1 MAINP
6 AIAMGVRGIELQD
19 PLAQYGRVAAIQSAQ
34 QQNQLAQL
42 QMQQA
47 QRAQESTN
55 AFNRAY
61 AAAYNP
67 ATGDIDINKL
77 RQSAI
82 SSGFASMLPDAEKK
96 LGEVQS
102 QRLTQEELRGRIATN
117 QVNLVD
123 SKLKQARSFLD
134 TIDPADPAAPQ
145 RYIAWQQANYNDPV
159 LGPVLKN
166 RGVSEEDF
174 RSQVAQAVQQGPQ
187 AFAALLNRSKLGTEK
202 FIELNKP
209 TTQVVDRSGTKVVL
223 QSPGLGG
230 APVTVGTYSDVPL
243 PADVEAQKARIAA
256 AGRAPAQPVAPT
268 VVTVEDPTAPG
279 KFLQVDA
286 RTYRGGGAGSPGVI
300 GGARPSAATEKA
312 NRQQAQLGKDLDFA
326 IRELANIT
334 ADGGLIDQSTGSGA
348 GRLVDVGARFLGK
361 AMPGDIAIGK
371 IAPVAD
377 LALKMVPRFEGPQSN
392 ADTAS
397 YKEAAGQLADATL
410 PTEVRKQAG
419 QTVLRLMRERKNQF
433 VSADMAAEGAAPGG
447 AGGVDTSNPLLK

>member
-6 AIAMGVRGIELQD
+6 AIAMGVRGIELAD

-47 QRAQESTN
+47 QREQESTN
-55 AFNRAY
+55 ALNRAY
-61 AAAYNP
+61 AEALNP
-67 ATGDIDINKL
+67 ATGEVDLNKL
-77 RQSAI
+77 RQSV
-82 SSGFASMLPDAEKK
+82 STGGFGSKLPGIEKQ
-96 LGEVQS
+96 LGELRTQQLM
-102 QRLTQEELRGRIATN
+102 QRKAE
-117 QVNLVD
+117 VDLVD

-134 TIDPADPAAPQ
+134 TIDPADPAAPEK
-145 RYIAWQQANYNDPV
+145 YVAWQQANYNDPV

-166 RGVSEEDF
+166 RGVSEAEF
-174 RSQVAQAVQQGPQ
+174 RSQVAQAVQRGPQ
-187 AFAALLNRSKLGTEK
+187 AFAELLNRSKLGTEK

-209 TTQVVDRSGTKVVL
+209 TVTTVNRSGQTDLV
-223 QSPGLGG
+223 SRPGLGG
-230 APVTVGTYSDVPL
+230 VPVVVGTYADVPL
-243 PADVEAQKARIAA
+243 PATVEAQKARIAA
-256 AGRAPAQPVAPT
+256 AGRAPQQPVAPT
-268 VVTVEDPTAPG
+268 ITTIEDPTAPG

-348 GRLVDVGARFLGK
+348 GRLVDIGARFLGK

-433 VSADMAAEGAAPGG
+433 VSSDMAAEGAAPGG
-447 AGGVDTSNPLLK
+447 AGGVDTNNPLLK

>member
-47 QRAQESTN
+47 QREQESTN

-61 AAAYNP
+61 AEAFNP
-67 ATGDIDINKL
+67 TTGAVDVNKL
-77 RQSAI
+77 RQSMTT
-82 SSGFASMLPDAEKK
+82 SGFASKLPDIEKK
-96 LGEVQS
+96 LGEAQS
-102 QRLTQEELRGRIATN
+102 QRLTQQKLQGEI
-117 QVNLVD
+117 VD

-134 TIDPADPAAPQ
+134 TIDPNDPAAPQ
-145 RYIAWQQANYNDPV
+145 KYNAWHEANHKDPV
-159 LGPVLKN
+159 LGPLLAS
-166 RGVSEEDF
+166 RGITVEQS
-174 RSQVAQAVQQGPQ
+174 RAQIDEAIRKGPQ
-187 AFAALLNRSKLGTEK
+187 AFAELLNRSKLGTER
-202 FIELNKP
+202 FMELNKP
-209 TTQVVDRSGTKVVL
+209 TTQVVDQSGQRQIV
-223 QSPGLGG
+223 QIPGLGG
-230 APVTVGTYSDVPL
+230 AGVVVGTYADTPL

-326 IRELANIT
+326 IRELADIT
-334 ADGGLIDQSTGSGA
+334 KDGGLIDQSTGSGA
-348 GRLVDVGARFLGK
+348 GRLVDVGARFFGQ
-361 AMPGDIAIGK
+361 ATAGDIAIGK

-377 LALKMVPRFEGPQSN
+377 LALKMVPRFEGPQSDR
-392 ADTAS
+392 DTQS

-410 PTEVRKQAG
+410 PTAIRKEAG
-419 QTVLRLMRERKNQF
+419 KTVLRLMRERKGQF
-433 VSADMAAEGAAPGG
+433 VSSDMAAEGAAPS
-447 AGGVDTSNPLLK
+447 AAPSSGVDTNNPLLK